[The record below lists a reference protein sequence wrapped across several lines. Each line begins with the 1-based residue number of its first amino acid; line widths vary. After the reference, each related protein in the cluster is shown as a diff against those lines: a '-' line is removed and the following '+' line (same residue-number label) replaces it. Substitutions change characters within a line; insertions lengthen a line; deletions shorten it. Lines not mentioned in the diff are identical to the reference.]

1 MSRGSPSSD
10 AADAVFVMMNPGSS
24 KPLFEIEHL
33 VDVNR
38 TGVVGTALVPTK
50 PDTTQ
55 YQIMRVMHE
64 VGWTHVRVL
73 NLSDLRDA
81 NSRSFAQRF
90 PQLEQAA
97 DTSVHSIFAR
107 ERAEELTAQLRR
119 KPNAPV
125 VCAWGVSDKLNPLIA
140 KATTSLASTADVIGL
155 AKPGQPGKY
164 FHPLPSLQ
172 PRKEQWVIQMLEMLR
187 RNHVPVTRV

>member
-1 MSRGSPSSD
+1 LPSSD

-24 KPLFEIEHL
+24 KPLVEIEHL
-33 VDVNR
+33 VDLDR
-38 TGVVGTALVPTK
+38 TGVMATALVPTK

-97 DTSVHSIFAR
+97 DTSAHSIFAQ

-125 VCAWGVSDKLNPLIA
+125 VCAWGVSDKLDPLIA
-140 KATTSLASTADVIGL
+140 KATTRLASTADVIGL
-155 AKPGQPGKY
+155 AKPGHPGKF

-172 PRKEQWVIQMLEMLR
+172 VHKEQWVMQMLAMLR
-187 RNHVPVTRV
+187 RIHVPAT